1 MTMYNMN
8 SKEIFNAELSKLIK
22 SALQNWKPENLF
34 NGFYVSTVEKSGI
47 DWRFSCR
54 AKVGANG
61 QLLTDLTSVRIES
74 VI

>member
-1 MTMYNMN
+1 MN

-22 SALQNWKPENLF
+22 SALENWKLENFF

-61 QLLTDLTSVRIES
+61 QLLTDLTSVRIEAL
-74 VI
+74 I